1 MFLGVEAGRAPKPPH
16 PYPHSLEP
24 TWLYRRDAGVGPLLS
39 LPGERGINCLFF
51 ARLPSA
57 GEGQPAL
64 AGGVRGIAVLQP
76 RKLLGHARGQLAGL
90 TSTTAFRQPGHPPC
104 CPTGSGHDATAAA
117 WGQHG
122 TTSKPATAAIRTAR
136 QAPVQIQPPAIQSWA
151 CRCER
156 RTTGSRRGTSGGPAA
171 SPDQWES
178 RKCAKSRPR
187 PCRTKLWLLS
197 ARSRPTTPQWACWP
211 LHELPQARPTTGSGA
226 TMQPAEMYYLQI
238 GAPHLG

>member
-171 SPDQWES
+171 SPDYANKWCPDRGVDGPACIGFHDKRVGRSNLGLEPRHS
-178 RKCAKSRPR
+178 KCRAWVRRRGIANDKQPSP
-187 PCRTKLWLLS
+187 P
-197 ARSRPTTPQWACWP
+197 
-211 LHELPQARPTTGSGA
+211 GSEA
-226 TMQPAEMYYLQI
+226 NP
-238 GAPHLG
+238 P